1 MKLKAKNRE
10 LTGKAARRLR
20 HEGAL
25 PAVVYGKGHK
35 PKNLELDEREFGRVF
50 GRAGHTQLVDLV
62 IESGRP
68 QKVLIKAVQ
77 VSPRKNNPI
86 HVDFHQLSLR
96 EKIQIE
102 VPLSFVGEAPGV
114 RLGNGDL
121 LPLSQALRVETL
133 PTDIPE
139 TIEIDVSGLEEADA
153 TIHVADV
160 VLPEGV
166 TTVEDPETPL
176 VKLQPHRVSELEEA
190 AEEGAEGAAA
200 EGAEDSEGDSTEA

>member
-20 HEGAL
+20 HEGLL
-25 PAVVYGKGHK
+25 PAVVYGQGHK

-50 GRAGHTQLVDLV
+50 ARAGHTQLVDLV
-62 IESGRP
+62 VESGRP

-77 VSPRKNNPI
+77 ISPRKNSPI

-96 EKIQIE
+96 EKMQIE
-102 VPLSFVGEAPGV
+102 VPLTFVGEAVGV

-121 LPLSQALRVETL
+121 LPLSQSLRVETL
-133 PTDIPE
+133 PTTIPE
-139 TIEIDVSGLEEADA
+139 SIEIDVSGLEEADA
-153 TIHVADV
+153 TIHVSDV

-166 TTVEDPETPL
+166 TAVEDGDTPL
-176 VKLQPHRVSELEEA
+176 VKLQPHRVSEAGEE
-190 AEEGAEGAAA
+190 AEGAGEGEAPA
-200 EGAEDSEGDSTEA
+200 EGAEDSTEA

>member
-20 HEGAL
+20 HEGVL

-50 GRAGHTQLVDLV
+50 ARAGHTQLVDLV
-62 IESGRP
+62 VETGRP

-77 VSPRKNNPI
+77 ISPRKNSPI

-102 VPLSFVGEAPGV
+102 VPLAFVGEPVGV

-139 TIEIDVSGLEEADA
+139 SIEIDVSSLEEADA
-153 TIHVADV
+153 TIHVSDV

-166 TTVEDPETPL
+166 TAVEDGDTPL
-176 VKLQPHRVSELEEA
+176 VKLQPHRVSEAEEET
-190 AEEGAEGAAA
+190 EEGAEGEAA
-200 EGAEDSEGDSTEA
+200 EGAEESTEA